1 MDIEEQKKEKEIAP
15 AEAITDKKKG
25 FRLKKYIPYALG
37 AIILVAIAGLIIQ
50 YGLFRMAG
58 REISST
64 NQNSSNLTDTGK
76 GVSQDSSSQS
86 TANVTSSDV
95 GFDISKIIYSGNIS
109 LYTDDYKGTFEKV
122 GEYAASIGGFV
133 QSSSSSYIDKT
144 KNTTI
149 NSGYITIRVPA
160 GKFQEAMKEI
170 QKYGTTA
177 DASTSS
183 DNISQQYQD
192 IKGQLD
198 NLKIQEERLQGYL
211 AKAENI
217 QDLLAIETELNRVKT
232 EIDYRTTIL
241 NNWDKEISYS
251 TIYVSVTEKKL
262 ATSTLKSP
270 FSDIYKQIKEGFIG
284 SINLLLNITAWLIVF
299 IVRLLPFAV
308 VIGAVYY
315 FYRRFFRKKKL

>member
-1 MDIEEQKKEKEIAP
+1 MNSEEQKKEKENTPDA
-15 AEAITDKKKG
+15 ADTDKKKG
-25 FRLKKYIPYALG
+25 FKLKKYIPFAVG

-50 YGLFRMAG
+50 YVLFSMAG

-64 NQNSSNLTDTGK
+64 NQNSGAVTDTGK
-76 GVSQDSSSQS
+76 GVSQDSSSQP
-86 TANVTSSDV
+86 TANVTSSDTV
-95 GFDISKIIYSGNIS
+95 FDISKIIYSGNIS

-122 GEYAASIGGFV
+122 GQYAASIGGFV
-133 QSSSSSYIDKT
+133 QNSSSSYIDKT
-144 KNTTI
+144 KNTTV

-160 GKFQEAMKEI
+160 DKFQEAMKEI

-177 DASTSS
+177 NASTNS

-211 AKAENI
+211 AKAGNI

-232 EIDYRTTIL
+232 EIDYRTTML

-262 ATSTLKSP
+262 ATSTVKSP
-270 FSDIYKQIKEGFIG
+270 FSDILQQIKEGFIG

-299 IVRLLPFAV
+299 IVRMLPFAV
-308 VIGAVYY
+308 VIGAVVF
-315 FYRRFFRKKKL
+315 FYRRFFRKKNL